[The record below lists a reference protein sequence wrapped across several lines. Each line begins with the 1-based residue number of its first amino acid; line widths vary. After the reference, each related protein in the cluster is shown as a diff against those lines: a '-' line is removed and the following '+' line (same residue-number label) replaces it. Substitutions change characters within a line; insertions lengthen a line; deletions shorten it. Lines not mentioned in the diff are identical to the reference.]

1 MSRIA
6 DLLDRDLSRPIEEMV
21 SLNNDDQDTVYR
33 ELTEYVVTDRIR
45 TEYDRLFSAMA
56 AAPKSPNEG
65 AGVWISGLF
74 GSGKS
79 SFAKN
84 LGYVLANRTVRNASA
99 SSLFLNQVESDQVAE
114 CVQFLNQAVP
124 YEIFMF
130 DMPADA
136 SAPTNTEQIAEVMY
150 RVLLRELD
158 YAEDY
163 EVSELEIDLEGQGHL
178 GPFQDRCQ
186 QVYKED
192 WRSIRNVGPRFER
205 ASALLHELDPR
216 NYASSETWLEIVK
229 SRPERRLTG
238 KDLVERVFDLCA
250 RRRPGR
256 ALAFVADD
264 MGQYIARSG
273 ERLEGLC
280 ALIEQFGAESRKRLN
295 SGKIPG
301 PAWVIVTAEQRPQEV
316 YNSLPAAG
324 RLSLGK
330 LHSSFKHQVDL
341 SGAGIRD
348 IAARRVLRKK
358 QGQEAVLRKLFRD
371 HGASLNRN
379 VRLERCSRT
388 TEFDEDQFV
397 QFYPYLPHLIDLSVD
412 IVTGI
417 RQHPNAAEDVGR
429 GNGTIVKQSFEMLVS
444 DRTRVADQ
452 PVGILVSID
461 KIYELVE
468 RNIPPE
474 QQKNI
479 LDIRQRLDA
488 EKAYPELAGLVA
500 KAICLM
506 EFAKTDLPRTSNNIA
521 ALLVGQVTEAPPT
534 PQVTGILGLMKK
546 AQFVRETEDGW
557 TLYDIDE
564 LRRAAATMEELR
576 NAVGTINPRL
586 PGWRNDLIQMV
597 KKLLA
602 RVLAWY
608 MRPLIELNA
617 SVSRSLEKMVWT
629 LDRHST
635 NMATLERVPMDMVAL
650 EGRLAQSENR
660 NRALAESMRE
670 QLELLREQVRILAGL
685 QEGANPEVLA
695 GRMATDWQ
703 ERAQSIS
710 PSYVHAG
717 PGKYRTAYVIGLFG
731 TGRGY
736 IAELIL
742 QNLGERAKY
751 FRDTLGFHPGPTPMI
766 YSGHA
771 TMRHVSRAQEPPAV
785 MNRVLEAV
793 RSGFADVIFTYRHP
807 LDSCLTNWI
816 WWRTYLRDNRPI
828 SGISQLF
835 RHTDDLCR
843 KLEENFCDFK
853 AFAEG
858 DPEFFAGVPGPRF
871 LSFPE
876 FVEETELHLQSATL
890 ALRLEDFMIDPL
902 KEFSK
907 MAEILAV
914 DLDLSHLSLTPP
926 RTQPYGYL
934 AVKDKVPRFRDFIN
948 GLDEETKGR
957 IRRIGYSVGE

>member
-33 ELTEYVVTDRIR
+33 ELAEYVVTDRIR

-65 AGVWISGLF
+65 AAVWISGFF

-84 LGYVLANRTVRNASA
+84 LGYALANRTVRNTTA
-99 SSLFLNQVESDQVAE
+99 SSLFLRRVESDRVSE

-124 YEIFMF
+124 YEVFMF
-130 DMPADA
+130 DMPADL
-136 SAPTNTEQIAEVMY
+136 SAAANAEEIAEIMY

-163 EVSELEIDLEGQGHL
+163 EVSELEIDLEGQGKL

-186 QVYKED
+186 QVYKEA
-192 WRSIRNVGPRFER
+192 WRSIRMGSHRFER
-205 ASALLHELDPR
+205 ASSLLHELDPG

-229 SRPERRLTG
+229 SRPERRLLG
-238 KDLVERVFDLCA
+238 KDLVERSFDLCA

-256 ALAFVADD
+256 ALAFIADD
-264 MGQYIARSG
+264 IGQYVARSG
-273 ERLEGLC
+273 GRLESLC
-280 ALIEQFGAESRKRLN
+280 ALMERFGAESRKRLK
-295 SGKIPG
+295 SGKVPG
-301 PAWVIVTAEQRPQEV
+301 PAWVIVTAEQTPQEV
-316 YNSLPAAG
+316 YNSLPADG
-324 RLSLGK
+324 RLSLRRM
-330 LHSSFKHQVDL
+330 HNSFQYQIDL
-341 SGAGIRD
+341 SGAGIREV
-348 IAARRVLRKK
+348 ATRRVLCKK
-358 QGQEAVLRKLFRD
+358 ESQEAVLRKLFRD
-371 HGASLNRN
+371 HGASLNRS
-379 VRLERCSRT
+379 VRLERCSRA

-397 QFYPYLPHLIDLSVD
+397 QFYPYLPHLIDLSID
-412 IVTGI
+412 IMTGI
-417 RQHPNAAEDVGR
+417 RQHPNAAEDAGH
-429 GNGTIVKQSFEMLVS
+429 GNGTIVKQSLEMLVS

-452 PVGILVSID
+452 PVGVLVSVD

-468 RNIPPE
+468 RNLPPE
-474 QQKNI
+474 QRKNI
-479 LDIRQRLDA
+479 LDIRRRLDA
-488 EKAYPELAGLVA
+488 EVAYPGLAGLVA

-521 ALLVGQVTEAPPT
+521 ALLVGQVSEAPPT
-534 PQVTGILGLMKK
+534 PQVTGILDLMRK

-557 TLYDIDE
+557 TLYDFDE
-564 LRRAAATMEELR
+564 LRRAAETMDELR
-576 NAVGTINPRL
+576 NAVGAINPRL
-586 PGWRNDLIQMV
+586 PGWRNGLIQIV
-597 KKLLA
+597 KRSLA

-608 MRPLIELNA
+608 TRPLIELNA

-635 NMATLERVPMDMVAL
+635 NMATLDRVPMDMVAL
-650 EGRLAQSENR
+650 EGRLAQSEKR
-660 NRALAESMRE
+660 NRALAESVERLNE
-670 QLELLREQVRILAGL
+670 RVKTLAGL
-685 QEGANPEVLA
+685 EQKAPTG
-695 GRMATDWQ
+695 GMATDCQ
-703 ERAQSIS
+703 DRANENSQLR
-710 PSYVHAG
+710 VHTE
-717 PGKYRTAYVIGLFG
+717 PGMYKTAYVIGLFG

-736 IAELIL
+736 ITELI
-742 QNLGERAKY
+742 QRNLGERARY

-766 YSGHA
+766 YSGHV
-771 TMRHVSRAQEPPAV
+771 TMKHISRAQEPPAV
-785 MNRVLEAV
+785 MNRILEAV

-835 RHTDDLCR
+835 RHTDDICS
-843 KLEENFCDFK
+843 KLEEEFCDFK

-858 DPEFFAGVPGPRF
+858 DLEFLAGVPGPRF

-902 KEFSK
+902 KGFSK

-926 RTQPYGYL
+926 RTKPYGYL
-934 AVKDKVPRFRDFIN
+934 AVKDKVPRFRDFID

-957 IRRIGYSVGE
+957 IRRIGYSVTD